1 MKRAIGLIAATL
13 LTTSV
18 YSQDYSSSSQNSDS
32 TPPDYQSRQTE
43 AGAPATSDSS
53 STSSTGYEVS
63 PGTTGGNTLTGQSTG
78 ANIQGDQGE
87 DKTLTTRDSDVS
99 GGNYR
104 GTAES
109 EPQSSVDAEVSTD
122 SSASGSSGSSASDS
136 ATSESE
142 PLKGSGSSD
151 GAFHQPAAP
160 VREGSKSEGWSGSG
174 TFSGAGP
181 GAVSGSASSSA
192 SNVDV
197 EVSTESSAPS
207 PTESSTSFNAE
218 VSDNEALQNRDQE
231 LSNRG
236 LEPDSNALSRED
248 TFDRLD
254 RDINEDGVVI
264 FEDWT
269 IVEPDT
275 NVGGPAGS
283 DSGSSSSSN
292 ADNRGHSDSDL
303 SASGSI
309 SSGNSDSSSSYN
321 DELYQRVQ
329 RDWSARIGNTD
340 VPATPGVMDHE
351 MDHLRLY
358 NSRTAESL
366 DSGAPASAESGKSSN
381 HEKECDVDKSS
392 KGSSA
397 EFEQGEL
404 DNSVSSDYHIN
415 RGEDESYHINRSQS
429 ESLESSTAP
438 GEYGDRATSE
448 HYDDGHLN
456 GNNAAGN
463 SATSES
469 GSNSSSESNSASS
482 EEGALSQPDL

>member
-13 LTTSV
+13 LSTSV
-18 YSQDYSSSSQNSDS
+18 YSQDYSSSSSQNSDS

-53 STSSTGYEVS
+53 SSSSSGYEVS
-63 PGTTGGNTLTGQSTG
+63 PGTTGGNSLTGQSSG
-78 ANIQGDQGE
+78 ANVQGDQGE
-87 DKTLTTRDSDVS
+87 DKALTTRDSDVS
-99 GGNYR
+99 GSEYR
-104 GTAES
+104 GTTE
-109 EPQSSVDAEVSTD
+109 
-122 SSASGSSGSSASDS
+122 SDS
-136 ATSESE
+136 ET
-142 PLKGSGSSD
+142 LKGTGTAD
-151 GAFHQPAAP
+151 GAFHKPAAP
-160 VREGSKSEGWSGSG
+160 VREGSQSEGWSGSG

-181 GAVSGSASSSA
+181 GSVSGSASSSA
-192 SNVDV
+192 NNIDVDV
-197 EVSTESSAPS
+197 STDSSSVDSSSPS
-207 PTESSTSFNAE
+207 TLENSTSFNAE
-218 VSDNEALQNRDQE
+218 VSDNEALQNRDQS
-231 LSNRG
+231 LSDRD

-248 TFDRLD
+248 TFDRID
-254 RDINEDGVVI
+254 RDINDDGVVI

-283 DSGSSSSSN
+283 DSGSSSSSD
-292 ADNRGHSDSDL
+292 ADNRDQFDS
-303 SASGSI
+303 SASGSTGSI
-309 SSGNSDSSSSYN
+309 SSDSGSSYN
-321 DELYQRVQ
+321 DELYQQVQ
-329 RDWSARIGNTD
+329 RDWSARTGNTD

-351 MDHLRLY
+351 MDQLRLY

-366 DSGAPASAESGKSSN
+366 NSGAPASGESGKSSN
-381 HEKECDVDKSS
+381 EKECDVN

-404 DNSVSSDYHIN
+404 DNSVTSDYHIN
-415 RGEDESYHINRSQS
+415 RGEDESYHINRSKSDSAQS
-429 ESLESSTAP
+429 NAP

-448 HYDDGHLN
+448 NFDDGHLS

-469 GSNSSSESNSASS
+469 GSSTSSDSNSSTS